1 MSIQDFEEK
10 LLKATKKGW
19 FNETQM
25 NALLQ
30 KFENM
35 RSNIEDRKA
44 LDMQLRNSLR
54 IMRNA
59 IMHKSDL
66 IQDFSFKLIQISTF
80 EKFLEVVDKPK
91 GVLCYRCKTGLLS
104 HETTSSWMKKK
115 HYQLILEQI
124 PAEVC
129 KNPAC
134 NEVIYSSETVS
145 KKQKITQIVEEYIV
159 KLLKIKPEKIK
170 DTKCPLC
177 QSNSLKESHIGTEY
191 KFQQTLYHL
200 CIQGIPLLAYC
211 EQCGY
216 QELDVKTIEI
226 IDWITTELNQMV
238 VELLN
243 ED

>member
-1 MSIQDFEEK
+1 MSIQDFEEE

-25 NALLQ
+25 NALLR

-35 RSNIEDRKA
+35 SSNNENRKA

-66 IQDFSFKLIQISTF
+66 VQDFSYKLIQISKF
-80 EKFLEVVDKPK
+80 EKFLEIVDKPK

-104 HETTSSWMKKK
+104 RETTSSWMKKND
-115 HYQLILEQI
+115 YQLILEQI

-129 KNPAC
+129 KNSAC
-134 NEVIYSSETVS
+134 NEVIYSSETVA
-145 KKQKITQIVEEYIV
+145 KKQKITQIVEEYIA
-159 KLLKIKPEKIK
+159 KLLKINPENIK

-177 QSNSLKESHIGTEY
+177 QSNSLKEGHNGTEY

-200 CIQGIPLLAYC
+200 CIHDVPLLAYC

-216 QELDVKTIEI
+216 QKFGEKTIEI
-226 IDWITTELNQMV
+226 IDWITTELNHMV
-238 VELLN
+238 VELLT